1 MSVFTTFGEMF
12 RRIPIP
18 TFRASLL
25 SVGVTNEFNITTAN
39 VAASTKK
46 LASIHLAVGQMVRL
60 ALH

>member
-12 RRIPIP
+12 RRIP

-46 LASIHLAVGQMVRL
+46 LASIQLAVGQMVRL